1 LIRISHIIGTPI
13 MGGVQIGIRLLS
25 SHDNQKN
32 IERNVICLYPQYEN
46 FNGIFDK
53 ENNIDVYYCVKFF
66 KGPLFRPY
74 HFWKKVRNLLGLI
87 TFPIRFYFLLKKIK
101 PDILINS
108 EPKLVL
114 VQVLISKFMSIPY
127 ILSMEGEI
135 KFGNYSIFN
144 KYIFKN
150 IFIISNHKSTIDKN
164 FLKIRNIEIN
174 KNAEIPIISVVP
186 DLIDFPLEKKYS
198 ENKIIQIGTIGRL
211 TWEKNFQQIVEI
223 TKLIN
228 ETTKLKFKISI
239 IGSGSELSKLK
250 KIISNNRL
258 EKQIILLG
266 GQSYLKTIQF
276 LSELDIYIQTSV
288 SEGGPRTVKE
298 AMASFLPVITTN
310 VGDVAEVI
318 DDGVDGFISPINN
331 SEYFAKILIR
341 LLQLDKEER
350 FQIGLKARTK
360 ILENYSMKEVYNKH
374 LKLVRYL
381 IKK

>member
-1 LIRISHIIGTPI
+1 
-13 MGGVQIGIRLLS
+13 
-25 SHDNQKN
+25 
-32 IERNVICLYPQYEN
+32 
-46 FNGIFDK
+46 
-53 ENNIDVYYCVKFF
+53 
-66 KGPLFRPY
+66 
-74 HFWKKVRNLLGLI
+74 
-87 TFPIRFYFLLKKIK
+87 
-101 PDILINS
+101 
-108 EPKLVL
+108 
-114 VQVLISKFMSIPY
+114 
-127 ILSMEGEI
+127 MEGEI